1 MGRVVSSVI
10 QNASGVKVICTNGE
24 EYYGNKIICSTPTF
38 SLMKIDW
45 RPRLPDKVLEA
56 ANSLQ
61 YSRII
66 KDAYLFS
73 NRFWRDESFD
83 MVTDETPHY
92 FYHATKNQNSEQ
104 GALISYAVGDK
115 AAVIAAQSKSFRA
128 EMVNQTLSPH
138 FGDVSGLINDQI
150 SYYWGNDPYSY
161 GAYAIYDTGQWF
173 TTRKVLKRRFMN
185 TFFAGEHLADWQGFM
200 EGAVNTGE
208 EAAENIIRGLI

>member
-1 MGRVVSSVI
+1 
-10 QNASGVKVICTNGE
+10 
-24 EYYGNKIICSTPTF
+24 
-38 SLMKIDW
+38 
-45 RPRLPDKVLEA
+45 
-56 ANSLQ
+56 
-61 YSRII
+61 
-66 KDAYLFS
+66 
-73 NRFWRDESFD
+73 

-128 EMVNQTLSPH
+128 EMVNQTLAPH
-138 FGDVSGLINDQI
+138 FEDVSGLINDQI
-150 SYYWGNDPYSY
+150 SYYWGNDPYSH

-173 TTRKVLKRRFMN
+173 TTRKVLKKRFFN

-208 EAAENIIRGLI
+208 EAAEKIIRSFL